1 MKYDA
6 VKYDAALAKNG
17 QPFFFKIDAYMKNDC
32 SFIAS
37 LIAASYFTASLIA
50 ASYSLHLRSQFAY
63 WVINVKS
70 FSISRHHENLSPVS
84 YTGSSHTGSSHT
96 VSVYKH
102 ANEFR
107 LSYMTFAIGLGAT
120 CLLGAI
126 TLLGGANDAHFLV
139 ECPFL
144 PHLPHG
150 GTVGHSYT
158 T

>member
-1 MKYDA
+1 M
-6 VKYDAALAKNG
+6 VNH
-17 QPFFFKIDAYMKNDC
+17 FFFKIDAYMKNDC

-126 TLLGGANDAHFLV
+126 TLLGGADTHFLV

-158 T
+158 TWPSFWQ

>member
-1 MKYDA
+1 MLTWKMI
-6 VKYDAALAKNG
+6 VHLSHRLLRHRLLRHR
-17 QPFFFKIDAYMKNDC
+17 I
-32 SFIAS
+32 SRHRLLRHRLSRHRLSRHRIS
-37 LIAASYFTASLIA
+37 LN
-50 ASYSLHLRSQFAY
+50 QFAY
-63 WVINVKS
+63 WAVINVKS

-84 YTGSSHTGSSHT
+84 YTGSSHTGSSDT
-96 VSVYKH
+96 VSVSKH

-158 T
+158 TWPSFWQ